1 MIFQRYKLDQTFFS
15 AKSKWELFFVSTSY
29 QLRWSLIVVT
39 DYNILYQSNSASLKQ
54 LDNII
59 KSINIATLCTV
70 VILPNELI
78 IELYY
83 GTKWW
88 TFVLKLS
95 GVMKIAMNYT

>member
-1 MIFQRYKLDQTFFS
+1 MIFQRYKLDQTFCS

-39 DYNILYQSNSASLKQ
+39 DYNILHQSNSASLKQ

-59 KSINIATLCTV
+59 KSINITTLCTV
-70 VILPNELI
+70 VILPNELF

-88 TFVLKLS
+88 TLVLKLS

>member
-1 MIFQRYKLDQTFFS
+1 MGTFFCFNVIS
-15 AKSKWELFFVSTSY
+15 IT
-29 QLRWSLIVVT
+29 LIVNIVT
-39 DYNILYQSNSASLKQ
+39 DYNILYQSNSAYLKQ

-88 TFVLKLS
+88 TLVLKLS
-95 GVMKIAMNYT
+95 GVMKVVMNYT

>member
-1 MIFQRYKLDQTFFS
+1 MGTFFCFNVIS
-15 AKSKWELFFVSTSY
+15 IT
-29 QLRWSLIVVT
+29 LIVNIVT
-39 DYNILYQSNSASLKQ
+39 DYNILYQSNSAYLKQ

-83 GTKWW
+83 GTK
-88 TFVLKLS
+88 
-95 GVMKIAMNYT
+95 